1 MEEDDPYGAPLG
13 NVAYPVSGEEAA
25 AASSSSSAEQ
35 EQLRSFQDLLLR
47 SFQHAPP
54 EAHEIGM
61 PICTDFE
68 EQQNLRMGGGAR
80 LIILEQP
87 MKETRYRYKS
97 ESGSHGPLIG
107 ESSTQQRKTFPT
119 VKLENYNPELPH
131 RIKASLVTAEDTAR
145 PHVHRITMRGR
156 DEEDCCYVTVREDG
170 RAIFPSMSIVFQ
182 QKKTVADILY
192 RRKIESRQPSQE
204 EARQLQTE
212 AKKEAAELNLN
223 LVRICFT
230 AECCERGVWKPL
242 CVAYSNPVANSKAG
256 KLRITKANRKS
267 GSCLGG
273 DEVWILCEKINKKD
287 ILIKFFEEDEE
298 TRERTWEAPATFQ
311 ESDVHYQVAI
321 VFKTPAYRDTNLQRQ
336 VPVKFQLI
344 RKSDNDCSEPFEF
357 TYLPCAP
364 TDEDVLVH
372 KRPKMSQQ
380 TMDES
385 SHLSGM
391 MGPPHTNSSG
401 GSSSSPSLFL
411 NEPPFSMETSYP
423 AAGEDVGDEPLLS
436 DDLMAVLHENL
447 KDFYCLLWEGSANP
461 VLSQGM
467 AADSRK
473 LEESMRKLSLSGD
486 EDGAGYNPCK
496 MDSKM
501 PLYEEFSSPS
511 HSRDDAY
518 KRRWCNAAG
527 RQLGDA
533 MYGLLCWLTKH
544 LVKNCSTDI
553 LIKLVSD
560 LTSLCDVDGN
570 NALHIAVGHPSCFL
584 ETLLTVVDSTK
595 KHLECVSKQNN
606 RGQTPLHL
614 STLQGRSDHSSLLLV
629 HGADVTSLDRW
640 GRTVLHCAILG
651 CMSKEGL
658 KRLLSYRPKLLVNA
672 ADAEGKTAVQIAVEQ
687 QNEVAL
693 RVLCSVGADVNA
705 PVDRTGDRAL
715 HTAVLKDFVDGV
727 RILLAQDTIDTTA
740 INSHGLRA
748 LDMALDLDR
757 AQIIHMLLVHAEN
770 SCSMGQQQMDVEGG
784 DGNNDWLQG
793 DEAYASSSSLVS
805 DGGGA
810 EGVTPNGLR
819 ESIMAA
825 LDSEENAARVLDCL
839 VGGGDAI
846 VQKVVAFLK
855 GGGLGRA
862 IYRKYLMDF
871 SDEALQR
878 LFTEVL
884 CIPLDA

>member
-1 MEEDDPYGAPLG
+1 MAVQLLP
-13 NVAYPVSGEEAA
+13 SF
-25 AASSSSSAEQ
+25 SA
-35 EQLRSFQDLLLR
+35 
-47 SFQHAPP
+47 
-54 EAHEIGM
+54 
-61 PICTDFE
+61 
-68 EQQNLRMGGGAR
+68 
-80 LIILEQP
+80 
-87 MKETRYRYKS
+87 
-97 ESGSHGPLIG
+97 
-107 ESSTQQRKTFPT
+107 
-119 VKLENYNPELPH
+119 
-131 RIKASLVTAEDTAR
+131 
-145 PHVHRITMRGR
+145 
-156 DEEDCCYVTVREDG
+156 
-170 RAIFPSMSIVFQ
+170 
-182 QKKTVADILY
+182 
-192 RRKIESRQPSQE
+192 
-204 EARQLQTE
+204 
-212 AKKEAAELNLN
+212 
-223 LVRICFT
+223 
-230 AECCERGVWKPL
+230 
-242 CVAYSNPVANSKAG
+242 
-256 KLRITKANRKS
+256 
-267 GSCLGG
+267 
-273 DEVWILCEKINKKD
+273 
-287 ILIKFFEEDEE
+287 
-298 TRERTWEAPATFQ
+298 
-311 ESDVHYQVAI
+311 
-321 VFKTPAYRDTNLQRQ
+321 
-336 VPVKFQLI
+336 
-344 RKSDNDCSEPFEF
+344 
-357 TYLPCAP
+357 
-364 TDEDVLVH
+364 
-372 KRPKMSQQ
+372 
-380 TMDES
+380 
-385 SHLSGM
+385 
-391 MGPPHTNSSG
+391 
-401 GSSSSPSLFL
+401 
-411 NEPPFSMETSYP
+411 

-544 LVKNCSTDI
+544 VVKNCSTDI

-727 RILLAQDTIDTTA
+727 QILLAQ
-740 INSHGLRA
+740 
-748 LDMALDLDR
+748 
-757 AQIIHMLLVHAEN
+757 
-770 SCSMGQQQMDVEGG
+770 DVEGG